1 MILNILLAILMLGV
15 VIFIHEFG
23 HFIVAKA
30 NGVAVVEFAIGFG
43 PKIVNFKK
51 GETNY
56 CLKLIPF
63 GGSCLMLG
71 DDLMAEGMLDGSRD
85 EDEDEEISQDG
96 EKSVDGRLNASDGS
110 GLNGSG
116 SGADASD
123 SSKNVQNEAGG
134 RKKAADKMLKNG
146 YAIEKSFANKPVWSR
161 IAIIAAGPIFNF
173 LLAYVLA
180 VIIIGSVG
188 VDLCT
193 VDVVE
198 DNSPAAMAGIREGD
212 LITKINNNNIS
223 FSKEY
228 AFYIAYHAK
237 DEMNITYVR
246 DGEKHTAK
254 VVPEY
259 RKSQVYRVGI
269 SITPDNSIAEVQ
281 EDSPADNAG
290 LKAGDIILSVDGRTL
305 NEELKISDVLAE
317 TKASEVDITVKR
329 DGGEHNLKI
338 TPQLVDVE
346 EYYTGFD
353 SYGYREKTSP
363 IETVTYAFK
372 EVGYWIETVVK
383 SVGMMFTGQ
392 VSVNDLSGPV
402 GVVDAV
408 NTVVEQSKPDGG
420 WYVFLNVIN
429 FTMMIS
435 ANLGVMNLLPLPAL
449 DGGRLVFMLI
459 ELVRGKPVKKE
470 HEGIVHFVGMVLLM
484 ILMVYIL
491 FKDIRG
497 LF

>member
-1 MILNILLAILMLGV
+1 MILNIILAILMLGI

-30 NGVAVVEFAIGFG
+30 NGVTVVEFSIGFG
-43 PKIVNFKK
+43 PKLFKFKK
-51 GETNY
+51 GETEY

-63 GGSCLMLG
+63 GGACMMLG
-71 DDLMAEGMLDGSRD
+71 DDIEAMFDSGSDND
-85 EDEDEEISQDG
+85 EDENEDEN
-96 EKSVDGRLNASDGS
+96 KNAQT
-110 GLNGSG
+110 
-116 SGADASD
+116 DAKGN
-123 SSKNVQNEAGG
+123 KN
-134 RKKAADKMLKNG
+134 AADKMLKGG
-146 YAIEKSFANKPVWSR
+146 YSAEKSFENKPVWSR

-180 VIIIGSVG
+180 VIVIGSVG

-198 DNSPAAMAGIREGD
+198 ENSPAAEAGLCEGD

-223 FSKEY
+223 FAKEY
-228 AFYIAYHAK
+228 SFYKVYHEK
-237 DEMNITYVR
+237 DEMNITYER
-246 DGEKHTAK
+246 DGEKYTTK

-269 SITPDNSIAEVQ
+269 SITSDNSIAEVLD
-281 EDSPADNAG
+281 DSPAKAAG
-290 LKAGDIILSVDGRTL
+290 LKQGDIILSVDGKTL
-305 NEELKISDVLAE
+305 KDDLRISDVLAE
-317 TKASEVDITVKR
+317 TKDSEVDIVVKR
-329 DGGEHNLKI
+329 DGGEQTFKI
-338 TPQLVDVE
+338 TPQLVEVE

-353 SYGYREKTSP
+353 SYGYRVKTNP
-363 IETVTYAFK
+363 LETVTYSFK
-372 EVGYWIETVVK
+372 EVGYWIEAVVK
-383 SVGMMFTGQ
+383 SVGMMFTGK
-392 VSVNDLSGPV
+392 VTVNDLSGPV

-408 NTVVEQSKPDGG
+408 NTVVEQSKPDGS

-429 FTMMIS
+429 FMMMIS

-491 FKDIRG
+491 FKDIKG

>member
-1 MILNILLAILMLGV
+1 MILNIILAILMLGI

-30 NGVAVVEFAIGFG
+30 NGVAVVEFSIGFG
-43 PKIVNFKK
+43 PKLFSFKK
-51 GETNY
+51 GETEY

-63 GGSCLMLG
+63 GGACLMLG
-71 DDLMAEGMLDGSRD
+71 DDIEAMFDGGSDNDDND
-85 EDEDEEISQDG
+85 EDETQGGSRTNDSKPEILTDN
-96 EKSVDGRLNASDGS
+96 KNAQTEDK
-110 GLNGSG
+110 
-116 SGADASD
+116 D
-123 SSKNVQNEAGG
+123 K
-134 RKKAADKMLKNG
+134 KKAADKMLKSG
-146 YAIEKSFANKPVWSR
+146 YSTEKSFENKPVWSR

-180 VIIIGSVG
+180 VIVIGSVG

-198 DNSPAAMAGIREGD
+198 ANSPAAEAGLQEGD
-212 LITKINNNNIS
+212 LITKVNNNNIS

-228 AFYIAYHAK
+228 SFYKAYHA
-237 DEMNITYVR
+237 DEEMNITYER

-269 SITPDNSIAEVQ
+269 SITSDNSIAEVLD
-281 EDSPADNAG
+281 DSPAEAAG
-290 LKAGDIILSVDGRTL
+290 LKSGDIILSVDGKTL
-305 NEELKISDVLAE
+305 KEDLKISDVLAE
-317 TKASEVDITVKR
+317 TKDSEVDIVVKR
-329 DGGEHNLKI
+329 DGGEQTFKI
-338 TPQLVDVE
+338 TPQLVEVE

-353 SYGYREKTSP
+353 SYGYRVKTNP
-363 IETVTYAFK
+363 LETVTYSFK

-383 SVGMMFTGQ
+383 SVGMMFTGK

-429 FTMMIS
+429 FMMMIS

-491 FKDIRG
+491 FKDIKG

>member
-30 NGVAVVEFAIGFG
+30 NGVTVVEFSIGFG
-43 PKIVNFKK
+43 PRIFSFKK
-51 GETNY
+51 GETDY

-63 GGSCLMLG
+63 GGACLMLG
-71 DDLMAEGMLDGSRD
+71 DDIEGMFGGDSGNDDDEEEAETPAISDAERENKTEVLIGNKNAQAEGKD
-85 EDEDEEISQDG
+85 
-96 EKSVDGRLNASDGS
+96 K
-110 GLNGSG
+110 
-116 SGADASD
+116 
-123 SSKNVQNEAGG
+123 
-134 RKKAADKMLKNG
+134 KKATDRMLKNG
-146 YAIEKSFANKPVWSR
+146 YSAEKSFENKPVWSR
-161 IAIIAAGPIFNF
+161 IAIIAAGPVFNF

-180 VIIIGSVG
+180 VIVIGSVG

-198 DNSPAAMAGIREGD
+198 ANSPAAEAGLQKGD
-212 LITKINNNNIS
+212 LITKVNNNNIS

-228 AFYIAYHAK
+228 SFYKAYHAK
-237 DEMNITYVR
+237 DEMNITYKR
-246 DGEKHTAK
+246 DGEKHTVK
-254 VVPEY
+254 IVPEY

-269 SITPDNSIAEVQ
+269 SITSDNSIAEVLD
-281 EDSPADNAG
+281 DSPAKAAG
-290 LKAGDIILSVDGRTL
+290 LKSGDIILSVGGRTL
-305 NEELKISDVLAE
+305 KEDLKISDVLAQ
-317 TKASEVDITVKR
+317 TKDSEVDIVVKR
-329 DGGEHNLKI
+329 DGAEQTFKI
-338 TPQLVDVE
+338 TPQLVEVE

-353 SYGYREKTSP
+353 SYGYRVKTNP
-363 IETVTYAFK
+363 LETVTYSFK

-383 SVGMMFTGQ
+383 SVGMMFTGK

-429 FTMMIS
+429 FMMMIS

-491 FKDIRG
+491 FKDIKG

>member
-1 MILNILLAILMLGV
+1 MILNILLAILMLGI

-43 PKIVNFKK
+43 PKILSFKK
-51 GETNY
+51 GETDY

-71 DDLMAEGMLDGSRD
+71 DDLMAESIFDGNRD
-85 EDEDEEISQDG
+85 DDG
-96 EKSVDGRLNASDGS
+96 EETETPAATGS
-110 GLNGSG
+110 GKEN
-116 SGADASD
+116 
-123 SSKNVQNEAGG
+123 
-134 RKKAADKMLKNG
+134 ADKILKNG
-146 YAIEKSFANKPVWSR
+146 YMAEKSFANKPVWSR
-161 IAIIAAGPIFNF
+161 IAIIAAGPVFNF

-180 VIIIGSVG
+180 VIVIGSVG

-198 DNSPAAMAGIREGD
+198 ANSPAAEAGLREGD

-228 AFYIAYHAK
+228 SFYKAYHAK
-237 DEMNITYVR
+237 DEMNITYER

-254 VVPEY
+254 IVPEF

-269 SITPDNSIAEVQ
+269 SVITADNSIAEVL
-281 EDSPADNAG
+281 DNSPAKAAG
-290 LKAGDIILSVDGRTL
+290 LKSGDIIISVDGKTL
-305 NEELKISDVLAE
+305 KEDLGISDVLAE
-317 TKASEVDITVKR
+317 TKNSEVDIVVKR
-329 DGGEHNLKI
+329 DGAEQTFKI
-338 TPQLVDVE
+338 TPQLVEVE

-363 IETVTYAFK
+363 LETVTYAFK

-408 NTVVEQSKPDGG
+408 NTVVEQSKPDGS

-429 FTMMIS
+429 FMMMIS

-449 DGGRLVFMLI
+449 DGGRLIFMLI
-459 ELVRGKPVKKE
+459 ELVRGKPIKKE

-491 FKDIRG
+491 FKDIKG

>member
-1 MILNILLAILMLGV
+1 MILNILLAILMLGI

-43 PKIVNFKK
+43 PKILSFKK
-51 GETNY
+51 GETDY

-71 DDLMAEGMLDGSRD
+71 DDLMAEGMLDGNRD
-85 EDEDEEISQDG
+85 EDDEDEEVLRDDSESEGNSLNISD
-96 EKSVDGRLNASDGS
+96 DN
-110 GLNGSG
+110 
-116 SGADASD
+116 
-123 SSKNVQNEAGG
+123 KNVQGEAGD
-134 RKKAADKMLKNG
+134 RKRAADKMLKNG
-146 YAIEKSFANKPVWSR
+146 YALEKSFANKPVWSR

-180 VIIIGSVG
+180 VIVIGSVG

-198 DNSPAAMAGIREGD
+198 DNSPAAEAGIREGD
-212 LITKINNNNIS
+212 LITKVNNNNIS

-228 AFYIAYHAK
+228 SFYKAYHAK
-237 DEMNITYVR
+237 DEMNITYIR

-259 RKSQVYRVGI
+259 RKNQVYRVGI
-269 SITPDNSIAEVQ
+269 SIMTDNSIAEVL
-281 EDSPADNAG
+281 EDSPAQKAG
-290 LKAGDIILSVDGRTL
+290 LKSGDIILSVDGRTL
-305 NEELKISDVLAE
+305 NDELRISDVLAE

-329 DGGEHNLKI
+329 DGEELTLKI
-338 TPQLVDVE
+338 TPQLVEVE

-353 SYGYREKTSP
+353 SYGYREKTTP
-363 IETVTYAFK
+363 LETVTYAFK

-429 FTMMIS
+429 FMMMIS

-449 DGGRLVFMLI
+449 DGGRLVFMLV

-491 FKDIRG
+491 FKDIKG